1 MRWSWRWSTPAAFDE
16 AHRIAQAA
24 MRADPA
30 NEHLVN
36 LVREL
41 RIQNHWSM
49 KPLWPLQKWG
59 WGASAAMWIG
69 AYRHDA
75 RARRPRPRLGT
86 VRVRLARL
94 RASTAGSGRL
104 SSAAS
109 YERPDSRLAEL
120 EAQLLRDPFNTPPAW
135 NTRALL
141 LAAQDEPTRST
152 STTWRA
158 RWAARRRSMNSSAAC
173 AAAGATAAREPVK
186 FSVVQGAR
194 SADVVSIAR
203 PCAGPDKTR
212 FIHIAGMDDLKKSI
226 RLQIIEPFLN
236 PGLFAKFRKKA
247 GGGILLYGPPGCG
260 KTMLA
265 RAVAN
270 ECNASFLAIGISEI
284 LTMWLGES
292 ERNLALMFEKAR
304 AQKPCVM
311 FFDELDA
318 LAFSR
323 SKASSDTSRKIVN
336 EFLSQLDGFE
346 NANDQVLIL
355 AATNM
360 PWDVDP
366 AMKRPGR
373 FARQVFVPPPDAVA
387 RARIIEL
394 ALESVPHGPVD
405 AAAIARMT
413 EQFSGADV
421 DALVERAKEYVLTE
435 YLETRRER
443 EISQED
449 LLRAAGELIPTTQDW
464 LRTAR
469 NLVKYAGGDDSY
481 RDLERYLKAN
491 KLL

>member
-1 MRWSWRWSTPAAFDE
+1 MNDNRLAAF
-16 AHRIAQAA
+16 
-24 MRADPA
+24 
-30 NEHLVN
+30 
-36 LVREL
+36 
-41 RIQNHWSM
+41 
-49 KPLWPLQKWG
+49 
-59 WGASAAMWIG
+59 
-69 AYRHDA
+69 
-75 RARRPRPRLGT
+75 
-86 VRVRLARL
+86 
-94 RASTAGSGRL
+94 
-104 SSAAS
+104 
-109 YERPDSRLAEL
+109 
-120 EAQLLRDPFNTPPAW
+120 EAQLLRDPFNTDVRLDYA
-135 NTRALL
+135 RALL
-141 LAAQDEPTRST
+141 ESRRDSDALAQYDLARKHGDSPELPEFEALRAPPPPREPPP
-152 STTWRA
+152 
-158 RWAARRRSMNSSAAC
+158 
-173 AAAGATAAREPVK
+173 AARERVQL
-186 FSVVQGAR
+186 SVVSGAK
-194 SADVVSIAR
+194 SADVISIAR
-203 PCAGPDKTR
+203 AVNVPDKTR

-270 ECNASFLAIGISEI
+270 ECNATFLAIGISEI
-284 LTMWLGES
+284 LSMWQGES

-304 AQKPCVM
+304 SQKPCVM

-318 LAFSR
+318 LAFAR
-323 SKASSDTSRKIVN
+323 SKASSDVSRKIVN
-336 EFLSQLDGFE
+336 EFLSQLDGFD
-346 NANDQVLIL
+346 NQNDQVLIL

-405 AAAIARMT
+405 VQSIAKVT
-413 EQFSGADV
+413 ELYSGADV

-443 EISQED
+443 GISQQD
-449 LLRAAGELIPTTQDW
+449 LVRAVSELTPTTQDW
-464 LRTAR
+464 LRTAK

-491 KLL
+491 KLV

>member
-1 MRWSWRWSTPAAFDE
+1 MNDQTP
-16 AHRIAQAA
+16 
-24 MRADPA
+24 P
-30 NEHLVN
+30 
-36 LVREL
+36 
-41 RIQNHWSM
+41 
-49 KPLWPLQKWG
+49 
-59 WGASAAMWIG
+59 
-69 AYRHDA
+69 
-75 RARRPRPRLGT
+75 T
-86 VRVRLARL
+86 
-94 RASTAGSGRL
+94 L
-104 SSAAS
+104 S
-109 YERPDSRLAEL
+109 EL
-120 EAQLLRDPFNTPPAW
+120 EAQLLRDPFNQA
-135 NTRALL
+135 TRLAYAQAL
-141 LAAQDEPTRST
+141 LAAGRDADALTQYDL
-152 STTWRA
+152 A
-158 RWAARRRSMNSSAAC
+158 RKG
-173 AAAGATAAREPVK
+173 GATPALDEFERLRAPPPAPPVAREPVK
-186 FSVVQGAR
+186 LSVVSGAR

-203 PCAGPDKTR
+203 PSAAPDKTR
-212 FIHIAGMDDLKKSI
+212 FIHIAGMEDLKKSI
-226 RLQIIEPFLN
+226 RLQIIEPFIN

-270 ECNASFLAIGISEI
+270 ECNASFLSIGIAEI
-284 LTMWLGES
+284 LTAWLGES

-304 AQKPCVM
+304 SQKPCVM

-318 LAFSR
+318 LAFAR
-323 SKASSDTSRKIVN
+323 SKASSDVSRKIVN

-394 ALESVPHGPVD
+394 ALDSVPHGPVD
-405 AAAIARMT
+405 TAALAKVT

-421 DALVERAKEYVLTE
+421 DALVERAKEYVLSD
-435 YLETRRER
+435 YMETRRER
-443 EISQED
+443 EITQDD
-449 LLRAAGELIPTTQDW
+449 LQRAAAELVPTTQDW

>member
-1 MRWSWRWSTPAAFDE
+1 MNDDDP
-16 AHRIAQAA
+16 
-24 MRADPA
+24 RA
-30 NEHLVN
+30 
-36 LVREL
+36 
-41 RIQNHWSM
+41 
-49 KPLWPLQKWG
+49 
-59 WGASAAMWIG
+59 
-69 AYRHDA
+69 
-75 RARRPRPRLGT
+75 
-86 VRVRLARL
+86 LA
-94 RASTAGSGRL
+94 
-104 SSAAS
+104 
-109 YERPDSRLAEL
+109 DL
-120 EAQLLRDPFNTPPAW
+120 EAKLLSDPFNADARLDYA
-135 NTRALL
+135 RALL
-141 LAAQDEPTRST
+141 VAGRATDALAQYDLVRKQGHTQELREFEAL
-152 STTWRA
+152 RA
-158 RWAARRRSMNSSAAC
+158 APPAPPRDVQPV
-173 AAAGATAAREPVK
+173 AREPVRL
-186 FSVVQGAR
+186 SVVPGAR
-194 SADVVSIAR
+194 SAEVISIAR
-203 PCAGPDKTR
+203 PVNVPDKTR
-212 FIHIAGMDDLKKSI
+212 FMHIAGMDDLKKSI

-284 LTMWLGES
+284 LSMWQGES

-318 LAFSR
+318 LAFAR
-323 SKASSDTSRKIVN
+323 SKASSDVSRKIVN
-336 EFLSQLDGFE
+336 EFLSQLDGFDNQNE
-346 NANDQVLIL
+346 QVLIL

-373 FARQVFVPPPDAVA
+373 FARQVFVPPPDVVA

-394 ALESVPHGPVD
+394 ALESVPHGPID
-405 AAAIARMT
+405 AQSIAKVT
-413 EQFSGADV
+413 EQYSGADV
-421 DALVERAKEYVLTE
+421 DALVERAKEYVLSE

-443 EISQED
+443 AISQED
-449 LLRAAGELIPTTQDW
+449 LARAVSELTPTTQDW
-464 LRTAR
+464 LRTAK

>member
-1 MRWSWRWSTPAAFDE
+1 VTDTPTT
-16 AHRIAQAA
+16 
-24 MRADPA
+24 P
-30 NEHLVN
+30 
-36 LVREL
+36 
-41 RIQNHWSM
+41 
-49 KPLWPLQKWG
+49 
-59 WGASAAMWIG
+59 
-69 AYRHDA
+69 
-75 RARRPRPRLGT
+75 
-86 VRVRLARL
+86 
-94 RASTAGSGRL
+94 
-104 SSAAS
+104 
-109 YERPDSRLAEL
+109 LAEL
-120 EAQLLRDPFNTPPAW
+120 EAQLLRDPFNHAVRLAYA
-135 NTRALL
+135 RALL
-141 LAAQDEPTRST
+141 
-152 STTWRA
+152 
-158 RWAARRRSMNSSAAC
+158 
-173 AAAGATAAREPVK
+173 AAGRDPDALAQYDLVRKGGATPELEEFERLRAPPPPARESRPGAREPVK
-186 FSVVQGAR
+186 LSVVQGAR
-194 SADVVSIAR
+194 SADVVSISR
-203 PCAGPDKTR
+203 PVATPDKTR

-284 LTMWLGES
+284 LTAWLGES

-318 LAFSR
+318 LAFAR

-373 FARQVFVPPPDAVA
+373 FARQVFVPPPDVTA

-394 ALESVPHGPVD
+394 ALESVPHGQVD
-405 AAAIARMT
+405 IGAIARAT

-421 DALVERAKEYVLTE
+421 DALVERAKEYVLAE
-435 YLETRRER
+435 YLETRQER
-443 EISQED
+443 EISQQD
-449 LLRAAGELIPTTQDW
+449 LVRAAGELVPTTQDW

>member
-1 MRWSWRWSTPAAFDE
+1 
-16 AHRIAQAA
+16 
-24 MRADPA
+24 
-30 NEHLVN
+30 
-36 LVREL
+36 
-41 RIQNHWSM
+41 
-49 KPLWPLQKWG
+49 
-59 WGASAAMWIG
+59 
-69 AYRHDA
+69 
-75 RARRPRPRLGT
+75 
-86 VRVRLARL
+86 
-94 RASTAGSGRL
+94 
-104 SSAAS
+104 
-109 YERPDSRLAEL
+109 AEL
-120 EAQLLRDPFNTPPAW
+120 EARLLRDPLNAGA
-135 NTRALL
+135 RMEYARLL
-141 LAAQDEPTRST
+141 LMHDE
-152 STTWRA
+152 
-158 RWAARRRSMNSSAAC
+158 SAALEQYDV
-173 AAAGATAAREPVK
+173 ARKLGGTPELPEFERLRAPPPPPEPPPPREPVK
-186 FSVVQGAR
+186 LSVVQGAR
-194 SADVVSIAR
+194 SAEVVSIAR
-203 PCAGPDKTR
+203 PVAVPDKTR
-212 FIHIAGMDDLKKSI
+212 FIHIAGMEDLKKSI
-226 RLQIIEPFLN
+226 RLQIIEPFVN

-265 RAVAN
+265 RAVAA

-284 LTMWLGES
+284 LSMWQGES

-318 LAFSR
+318 LAFAR
-323 SKASSDTSRKIVN
+323 SKASSDVSRKIVN

-346 NANDQVLIL
+346 KGNDQVLIL

-405 AAAIARMT
+405 TDALARVT
-413 EQFSGADV
+413 GQFSGADV

-449 LLRAAGELIPTTQDW
+449 LARAAAEL
-464 LRTAR
+464 
-469 NLVKYAGGDDSY
+469 
-481 RDLERYLKAN
+481 
-491 KLL
+491 

>member
-1 MRWSWRWSTPAAFDE
+1 MND
-16 AHRIAQAA
+16 
-24 MRADPA
+24 
-30 NEHLVN
+30 
-36 LVREL
+36 
-41 RIQNHWSM
+41 
-49 KPLWPLQKWG
+49 G
-59 WGASAAMWIG
+59 
-69 AYRHDA
+69 
-75 RARRPRPRLGT
+75 RP
-86 VRVRLARL
+86 
-94 RASTAGSGRL
+94 S
-104 SSAAS
+104 
-109 YERPDSRLAEL
+109 LAEL
-120 EAQLLRDPFNTPPAW
+120 EAQLLRDPFNAVTRLVYA
-135 NTRALL
+135 RALL
-141 LAAQDEPTRST
+141 ATGRNDDALAQYDL
-152 STTWRA
+152 A
-158 RWAARRRSMNSSAAC
+158 RKQ
-173 AAAGATAAREPVK
+173 GATPQLDEFETLRAPPSAAREPVK
-186 FSVVQGAR
+186 LSVVPGAR
-194 SADVVSIAR
+194 SAEVVSIAR
-203 PCAGPDKTR
+203 PVAVAEKTR
-212 FIHIAGMDDLKKSI
+212 FMHIAGMDDLKKTI
-226 RLQIIEPFLN
+226 RLQIVEPFIN

-284 LTMWLGES
+284 LTAWLGES

-346 NANDQVLIL
+346 MGNDQVLIL

-373 FARQVFVPPPDAVA
+373 FARQVFVPPPDAPA

-394 ALESVPHGPVD
+394 ALESVPHGAVD
-405 AAAIARMT
+405 AAALAKLT
-413 EQFSGADV
+413 GQFSGADV

-443 EISQED
+443 EISQDD
-449 LLRAAGELIPTTQDW
+449 LVRAAAELVPSTQDW

>member
-1 MRWSWRWSTPAAFDE
+1 MNDE
-16 AHRIAQAA
+16 TLPGL
-24 MRADPA
+24 D
-30 NEHLVN
+30 
-36 LVREL
+36 
-41 RIQNHWSM
+41 
-49 KPLWPLQKWG
+49 
-59 WGASAAMWIG
+59 
-69 AYRHDA
+69 
-75 RARRPRPRLGT
+75 
-86 VRVRLARL
+86 
-94 RASTAGSGRL
+94 
-104 SSAAS
+104 
-109 YERPDSRLAEL
+109 EL
-120 EAQLLRDPFNTPPAW
+120 EARLQRDPFDLALRLAYA
-135 NTRALL
+135 RALL
-141 LAAQDEPTRST
+141 
-152 STTWRA
+152 
-158 RWAARRRSMNSSAAC
+158 ARRRDQDALAQYDLVRKQGGTPELAEFETLRAPAPNVTSLPPP
-173 AAAGATAAREPVK
+173 AAREKVQLT
-186 FSVVQGAR
+186 VVPGAR

-203 PCAGPDKTR
+203 PVAVADKTR

-226 RLQIIEPFLN
+226 RLQIIEPFVN

-284 LTMWLGES
+284 LSMWQGES

-318 LAFSR
+318 LAFAR
-323 SKASSDTSRKIVN
+323 SKASSDVSRKIVN
-336 EFLSQLDGFE
+336 EFLSQLDGFDNQNE
-346 NANDQVLIL
+346 QVLIL

-373 FARQVFVPPPDAVA
+373 FARQVFVPPPDVVA
-387 RARIIEL
+387 RTRIIEL
-394 ALESVPHGPVD
+394 ALESVPHGAVD
-405 AAAIARMT
+405 AAAIAKVT
-413 EQFSGADV
+413 EQFSGAYV

-443 EISQED
+443 EITQDD
-449 LLRAAGELIPTTQDW
+449 LARAAAELVPTTQDW

>member
-1 MRWSWRWSTPAAFDE
+1 MNDT
-16 AHRIAQAA
+16 
-24 MRADPA
+24 
-30 NEHLVN
+30 N
-36 LVREL
+36 L
-41 RIQNHWSM
+41 
-49 KPLWPLQKWG
+49 
-59 WGASAAMWIG
+59 
-69 AYRHDA
+69 D
-75 RARRPRPRLGT
+75 
-86 VRVRLARL
+86 
-94 RASTAGSGRL
+94 
-104 SSAAS
+104 
-109 YERPDSRLAEL
+109 EL
-120 EAQLLRDPFNTPPAW
+120 EAQLLRDPFNH
-135 NTRALL
+135 ALRLDYARGL
-141 LAAQDEPTRST
+141 L
-152 STTWRA
+152 
-158 RWAARRRSMNSSAAC
+158 ARRREGDALMQYDLVRKQGGTDELAEFEALRTPPPNVTSLPPRDAP
-173 AAAGATAAREPVK
+173 AAREKVQLH
-186 FSVVQGAR
+186 VVPGAR
-194 SADVVSIAR
+194 SAEIVSIAR
-203 PCAGPDKTR
+203 PVAVPDKTR
-212 FIHIAGMDDLKKSI
+212 FIHIAGMEDLKKSI

-284 LTMWLGES
+284 LSMWQGES

-318 LAFSR
+318 LAFAR
-323 SKASSDTSRKIVN
+323 SKASSDVSRKIVN
-336 EFLSQLDGFE
+336 EFLSQLDGFDNQNE
-346 NANDQVLIL
+346 QVLIL

-373 FARQVFVPPPDAVA
+373 FARQVFVPPPDVVA

-394 ALESVPHGPVD
+394 ALESVPHGTVD
-405 AAAIARMT
+405 VAAIARVT

-443 EISQED
+443 EITQED
-449 LLRAAGELIPTTQDW
+449 LVRAAAELVPTTQDW

>member
-1 MRWSWRWSTPAAFDE
+1 MD
-16 AHRIAQAA
+16 
-24 MRADPA
+24 
-30 NEHLVN
+30 
-36 LVREL
+36 
-41 RIQNHWSM
+41 
-49 KPLWPLQKWG
+49 
-59 WGASAAMWIG
+59 SA
-69 AYRHDA
+69 
-75 RARRPRPRLGT
+75 T
-86 VRVRLARL
+86 
-94 RASTAGSGRL
+94 
-104 SSAAS
+104 
-109 YERPDSRLAEL
+109 LAEL
-120 EAQLLRDPFNTPPAW
+120 EAQLLRDPFNQEARLAYA
-135 NTRALL
+135 RALL
-141 LAAQDEPTRST
+141 
-152 STTWRA
+152 
-158 RWAARRRSMNSSAAC
+158 
-173 AAAGATAAREPVK
+173 AAGREADALAQYDLARKGGAAPLDEFERLRAPPPAPPRETQPTPREPVK
-186 FSVVQGAR
+186 LSVVQGAR

-203 PCAGPDKTR
+203 PVAAADKTR
-212 FIHIAGMDDLKKSI
+212 FVHIAGMDDLKKSI

-284 LTMWLGES
+284 LSMWQGES

-318 LAFSR
+318 LAFAR
-323 SKASSDTSRKIVN
+323 SKASSDVSRKIVN
-336 EFLSQLDGFE
+336 EFLSQLDGFD
-346 NANDQVLIL
+346 NQNDQVLIL

-387 RARIIEL
+387 RARIMEL
-394 ALESVPHGPVD
+394 ALESVPHGGIDVQ
-405 AAAIARMT
+405 AIAKVT
-413 EQFSGADV
+413 DQYSGADV
-421 DALVERAKEYVLTE
+421 DALVERAKEYVLAE

-443 EISQED
+443 AISQED
-449 LLRAAGELIPTTQDW
+449 LVRAVSELTPTTQDW
-464 LRTAR
+464 LRTAK

>member
-1 MRWSWRWSTPAAFDE
+1 M
-16 AHRIAQAA
+16 
-24 MRADPA
+24 
-30 NEHLVN
+30 N
-36 LVREL
+36 
-41 RIQNHWSM
+41 
-49 KPLWPLQKWG
+49 
-59 WGASAAMWIG
+59 
-69 AYRHDA
+69 
-75 RARRPRPRLGT
+75 
-86 VRVRLARL
+86 
-94 RASTAGSGRL
+94 
-104 SSAAS
+104 
-109 YERPDSRLAEL
+109 DSRNPLSEL
-120 EAQLLRDPFNTPPAW
+120 EAQLLRDPFNAAARLDYA
-135 NTRALL
+135 RALL
-141 LAAQDEPTRST
+141 AATRPEDALTQYDLARKQ
-152 STTWRA
+152 
-158 RWAARRRSMNSSAAC
+158 
-173 AAAGATAAREPVK
+173 GATPALEEFEALRASPPPAPPPAREPVK
-186 FSVVQGAR
+186 LSVVPGAR
-194 SADVVSIAR
+194 SAEVVSIAR
-203 PCAGPDKTR
+203 PVAVAEKTR
-212 FIHIAGMDDLKKSI
+212 FVHIAGMDDLKKSI
-226 RLQIIEPFLN
+226 RLQIIEPFIN

-284 LTMWLGES
+284 LTAWLGES

-304 AQKPCVM
+304 SQKPCVM

-318 LAFSR
+318 LAFAR

-346 NANDQVLIL
+346 KGNDQVLIL

-405 AAAIARMT
+405 TTALANAT

-421 DALVERAKEYVLTE
+421 DALVERAKEYVLSE

-443 EISQED
+443 EISQDD
-449 LLRAAGELIPTTQDW
+449 LTRATTELIPSTQDW

-469 NLVKYAGGDDSY
+469 NLVKYAGGDDTY

>member
-1 MRWSWRWSTPAAFDE
+1 MNDT
-16 AHRIAQAA
+16 
-24 MRADPA
+24 
-30 NEHLVN
+30 HL
-36 LVREL
+36 
-41 RIQNHWSM
+41 
-49 KPLWPLQKWG
+49 
-59 WGASAAMWIG
+59 
-69 AYRHDA
+69 D
-75 RARRPRPRLGT
+75 
-86 VRVRLARL
+86 
-94 RASTAGSGRL
+94 
-104 SSAAS
+104 
-109 YERPDSRLAEL
+109 EL
-120 EAQLLRDPFNTPPAW
+120 EAQLLRDPFNH
-135 NTRALL
+135 ALRLDYARGL
-141 LAAQDEPTRST
+141 L
-152 STTWRA
+152 
-158 RWAARRRSMNSSAAC
+158 ARRRDGDALMQYDLVRKQGGTDELAEFEALRAPPPNVTSLPPRDAP
-173 AAAGATAAREPVK
+173 AAREKVQLH
-186 FSVVQGAR
+186 VVPGAR
-194 SADVVSIAR
+194 SAEIVSIAR
-203 PCAGPDKTR
+203 PVAVPDKTR
-212 FIHIAGMDDLKKSI
+212 FIHIAGMEDLKKSI

-284 LTMWLGES
+284 LSMWQGES

-318 LAFSR
+318 LAFAR
-323 SKASSDTSRKIVN
+323 SKASSDVISKIVN
-336 EFLSQLDGFE
+336 EFLSQLDGFDNQNE
-346 NANDQVLIL
+346 QVLIL

-373 FARQVFVPPPDAVA
+373 FARQVFVPPPDVVA

-394 ALESVPHGPVD
+394 ALESVPHGTVD
-405 AAAIARMT
+405 VAAIARVT

-443 EISQED
+443 EITQED
-449 LLRAAGELIPTTQDW
+449 LVRAAAELVPTTQDW

>member
-1 MRWSWRWSTPAAFDE
+1 MSDG
-16 AHRIAQAA
+16 RI
-24 MRADPA
+24 
-30 NEHLVN
+30 
-36 LVREL
+36 
-41 RIQNHWSM
+41 S
-49 KPLWPLQKWG
+49 
-59 WGASAAMWIG
+59 
-69 AYRHDA
+69 
-75 RARRPRPRLGT
+75 
-86 VRVRLARL
+86 
-94 RASTAGSGRL
+94 
-104 SSAAS
+104 
-109 YERPDSRLAEL
+109 EL
-120 EAQLLRDPFNTPPAW
+120 EAQLLRDPFNGGA
-135 NTRALL
+135 RLDYAREL
-141 LAAQDEPTRST
+141 LAA
-152 STTWRA
+152 A
-158 RWAARRRSMNSSAAC
+158 RPADALAQYDLARKQ
-173 AAAGATAAREPVK
+173 GATPTLDEFEALREPPPPSAPPASREPVK
-186 FSVVQGAR
+186 LSVVPGAR
-194 SADVVSIAR
+194 SAEVVSIAR
-203 PCAGPDKTR
+203 PVAVAEKTR
-212 FIHIAGMDDLKKSI
+212 FMHIAGMDDLKKSI
-226 RLQIIEPFLN
+226 RLQIIEPFIN

-284 LTMWLGES
+284 LTAWLGES

-304 AQKPCVM
+304 SQKPCVM

-346 NANDQVLIL
+346 KGNDQVLIL

-405 AAAIARMT
+405 TAALANVT

-443 EISQED
+443 EISQQD
-449 LLRAAGELIPTTQDW
+449 LARAAAELIPSTQDW

-469 NLVKYAGGDDSY
+469 NLVKYAGGDDTY

>member
-1 MRWSWRWSTPAAFDE
+1 MNDT
-16 AHRIAQAA
+16 
-24 MRADPA
+24 
-30 NEHLVN
+30 
-36 LVREL
+36 
-41 RIQNHWSM
+41 
-49 KPLWPLQKWG
+49 
-59 WGASAAMWIG
+59 
-69 AYRHDA
+69 
-75 RARRPRPRLGT
+75 T
-86 VRVRLARL
+86 
-94 RASTAGSGRL
+94 
-104 SSAAS
+104 
-109 YERPDSRLAEL
+109 SRLAEL
-120 EAQLLRDPFNTPPAW
+120 EARLLRDPLNAGA
-135 NTRALL
+135 RMEYARLL
-141 LAAQDEPTRST
+141 LSVNDE
-152 STTWRA
+152 
-158 RWAARRRSMNSSAAC
+158 
-173 AAAGATAAREPVK
+173 AAALEQYDVARKLGGTPELPEFERLRAPPPPLEPPTPREPVK
-186 FSVVQGAR
+186 LSVVQGAR
-194 SADVVSIAR
+194 SAEVVSIAR
-203 PCAGPDKTR
+203 PVSAPDKTR
-212 FIHIAGMDDLKKSI
+212 FMHIAGMDDLKKSI

-270 ECNASFLAIGISEI
+270 ECNASFLAIGISEV
-284 LTMWLGES
+284 LSMWQGES
-292 ERNLALMFEKAR
+292 ERNLSLMFEKAR
-304 AQKPCVM
+304 SQKPCVM

-346 NANDQVLIL
+346 NANEQVLIL

-373 FARQVFVPPPDAVA
+373 FARQVFVPPPDAAA

-394 ALESVPHGPVD
+394 ALESVPHGPMDV
-405 AAAIARMT
+405 ASIAQVT
-413 EQFSGADV
+413 GQYSGADV

-443 EISQED
+443 EITQQD
-449 LLRAAGELIPTTQDW
+449 LVRAAGELVPTTQDW

>member
-1 MRWSWRWSTPAAFDE
+1 M
-16 AHRIAQAA
+16 
-24 MRADPA
+24 
-30 NEHLVN
+30 HLQLGLATSHPTHPVN
-36 LVREL
+36 
-41 RIQNHWSM
+41 
-49 KPLWPLQKWG
+49 
-59 WGASAAMWIG
+59 
-69 AYRHDA
+69 
-75 RARRPRPRLGT
+75 T
-86 VRVRLARL
+86 
-94 RASTAGSGRL
+94 
-104 SSAAS
+104 
-109 YERPDSRLAEL
+109 LAEF
-120 EAQLLRDPFNTPPAW
+120 EARLLRDPFNAALRFEYA
-135 NTRALL
+135 RALL
-141 LAAQDEPTRST
+141 AAERPDDALAQYDLARKQGAAVDEQLERLRNPTPPP
-152 STTWRA
+152 
-158 RWAARRRSMNSSAAC
+158 
-173 AAAGATAAREPVK
+173 AREPVK
-186 FSVVQGAR
+186 LSVVAGAR
-194 SADVVSIAR
+194 GAEVVSIAR
-203 PCAGPDKTR
+203 PAIAPDKTR
-212 FIHIAGMDDLKKSI
+212 FMHIAGMDDLKKSI
-226 RLQIIEPFLN
+226 RLQIIEPFIN
-236 PGLFAKFRKKA
+236 PGLFARFRKKA

-284 LTMWLGES
+284 LTAWLGES

-304 AQKPCVM
+304 SQKPCVM

-346 NANDQVLIL
+346 KANDQVLIL

-394 ALESVPHGPVD
+394 ALDSVPHGPVD
-405 AAAIARMT
+405 PAAVAAVT
-413 EQFSGADV
+413 GQFSGADV
-421 DALVERAKEYVLTE
+421 DALVERAKEFVLTE
-435 YLETRRER
+435 YLETRQER
-443 EISQED
+443 DITQAD
-449 LLRAAGELIPTTQDW
+449 LMRAASELVPSTQDW

-469 NLVKYAGGDDSY
+469 NLVKYAGGDDTY

>member
-1 MRWSWRWSTPAAFDE
+1 MNDTTLP
-16 AHRIAQAA
+16 
-24 MRADPA
+24 
-30 NEHLVN
+30 
-36 LVREL
+36 
-41 RIQNHWSM
+41 
-49 KPLWPLQKWG
+49 
-59 WGASAAMWIG
+59 
-69 AYRHDA
+69 
-75 RARRPRPRLGT
+75 
-86 VRVRLARL
+86 
-94 RASTAGSGRL
+94 
-104 SSAAS
+104 
-109 YERPDSRLAEL
+109 RLAEL
-120 EAQLLRDPFNTPPAW
+120 EAQLLRDPFNTTA
-135 NTRALL
+135 RVEYAKALL
-141 LAAQDEPTRST
+141 ADGRSSDALAQYDLARKHGGTPSLPEFENLRAPAPAPTP
-152 STTWRA
+152 
-158 RWAARRRSMNSSAAC
+158 
-173 AAAGATAAREPVK
+173 AAREPVK
-186 FSVVQGAR
+186 LSVVQGAR

-203 PCAGPDKTR
+203 PAAVPDKTR
-212 FIHIAGMDDLKKSI
+212 FVHIAGMDDLKKSI

-270 ECNASFLAIGISEI
+270 ECNASFLSIGISEI
-284 LTMWLGES
+284 LTAWLGES

-304 AQKPCVM
+304 SQKPCVM

-336 EFLSQLDGFE
+336 EFLAQLDGFD

-373 FARQVFVPPPDAVA
+373 FARQVFVPPPDVAA

-394 ALESVPHGPVD
+394 ALDSVPHGVVD
-405 AAAIARMT
+405 AAAVARVT
-413 EQFSGADV
+413 GQFSGADV
-421 DALVERAKEYVLTE
+421 DALVERAKEYVLSE

-443 EISQED
+443 EITQED
-449 LLRAAGELIPTTQDW
+449 LLRAAADLVPTTQDW

-481 RDLERYLKAN
+481 RDLERYLKTN

>member
-1 MRWSWRWSTPAAFDE
+1 MNDNHIPA
-16 AHRIAQAA
+16 
-24 MRADPA
+24 
-30 NEHLVN
+30 
-36 LVREL
+36 
-41 RIQNHWSM
+41 
-49 KPLWPLQKWG
+49 
-59 WGASAAMWIG
+59 
-69 AYRHDA
+69 
-75 RARRPRPRLGT
+75 
-86 VRVRLARL
+86 
-94 RASTAGSGRL
+94 
-104 SSAAS
+104 
-109 YERPDSRLAEL
+109 LAEL
-120 EAQLLRDPFNTPPAW
+120 EARLLRDPFDNVTRLAYA
-135 NTRALL
+135 RALL
-141 LAAQDEPTRST
+141 TAGRETDALAQYDLARKANATPALDEFERL
-152 STTWRA
+152 RA
-158 RWAARRRSMNSSAAC
+158 PPAAPPPP
-173 AAAGATAAREPVK
+173 REPVK
-186 FSVVQGAR
+186 LTVVPGAR
-194 SADVVSIAR
+194 SAEVVSIAR
-203 PCAGPDKTR
+203 PVAVPDKTR

-226 RLQIIEPFLN
+226 RLQIIEPFIN

-284 LTMWLGES
+284 LSMWQGES

-318 LAFSR
+318 LAFAR
-323 SKASSDTSRKIVN
+323 SKASSDVSRKIVN
-336 EFLSQLDGFE
+336 EFLSQLDGFDS
-346 NANDQVLIL
+346 ANDQVLIL

-387 RARIIEL
+387 RTRIIEL
-394 ALESVPHGPVD
+394 ALESVPHGTVD
-405 AAAIARMT
+405 AAAIARLT

-443 EISQED
+443 EISQDD
-449 LLRAAGELIPTTQDW
+449 LVRAAGELVATTQDW

>member
-1 MRWSWRWSTPAAFDE
+1 MNSPST
-16 AHRIAQAA
+16 
-24 MRADPA
+24 
-30 NEHLVN
+30 
-36 LVREL
+36 
-41 RIQNHWSM
+41 
-49 KPLWPLQKWG
+49 
-59 WGASAAMWIG
+59 
-69 AYRHDA
+69 
-75 RARRPRPRLGT
+75 
-86 VRVRLARL
+86 
-94 RASTAGSGRL
+94 
-104 SSAAS
+104 
-109 YERPDSRLAEL
+109 LAEF
-120 EAQLLRDPFNTPPAW
+120 EARLLRDPFDNVTRLAYA
-135 NTRALL
+135 RALL
-141 LAAQDEPTRST
+141 DASRETDALAQYDLARKANATPPLDEFERLRAPPTAP
-152 STTWRA
+152 TTP
-158 RWAARRRSMNSSAAC
+158 
-173 AAAGATAAREPVK
+173 REPVK
-186 FSVVQGAR
+186 LTVVPGAR
-194 SADVVSIAR
+194 SAEVVSIAR
-203 PCAGPDKTR
+203 PVAVADKTR

-226 RLQIIEPFLN
+226 RLQIIEPFIN

-284 LTMWLGES
+284 LSMWQGES
-292 ERNLALMFEKAR
+292 ERNLALMFDKAR
-304 AQKPCVM
+304 SQKPCVM

-318 LAFSR
+318 LAFAR
-323 SKASSDTSRKIVN
+323 SKASSDVSRKIVN
-336 EFLSQLDGFE
+336 EFLSQLDGFDS
-346 NANDQVLIL
+346 ANDQVLIL

-387 RARIIEL
+387 RTRIIEL
-394 ALESVPHGPVD
+394 ALESVPHGVVD
-405 AAAIARMT
+405 AAAIARAA

-443 EISQED
+443 EIMQED
-449 LLRAAGELIPTTQDW
+449 LVRAAAELVPTTQDW

>member
-1 MRWSWRWSTPAAFDE
+1 MNDT
-16 AHRIAQAA
+16 
-24 MRADPA
+24 
-30 NEHLVN
+30 
-36 LVREL
+36 
-41 RIQNHWSM
+41 
-49 KPLWPLQKWG
+49 
-59 WGASAAMWIG
+59 
-69 AYRHDA
+69 
-75 RARRPRPRLGT
+75 T
-86 VRVRLARL
+86 
-94 RASTAGSGRL
+94 
-104 SSAAS
+104 
-109 YERPDSRLAEL
+109 SRLAEL
-120 EAQLLRDPFNTPPAW
+120 EDRLLRDPLNAGA
-135 NTRALL
+135 RMEYARLL
-141 LAAQDEPTRST
+141 LSVNDEPAALEQYDVARKLGGTPELPEFERL
-152 STTWRA
+152 RA
-158 RWAARRRSMNSSAAC
+158 PPPPPEPPPP
-173 AAAGATAAREPVK
+173 REPVK
-186 FSVVQGAR
+186 LSVVQGAR
-194 SADVVSIAR
+194 GAEVVSIAR
-203 PCAGPDKTR
+203 PVSAPDKTR
-212 FIHIAGMDDLKKSI
+212 FMHIAGMDDLKKSI

-270 ECNASFLAIGISEI
+270 ECNASFLAIGISEV
-284 LTMWLGES
+284 LSMWQGES
-292 ERNLALMFEKAR
+292 ERNLSLMFEKAR
-304 AQKPCVM
+304 SQKPCVM

-346 NANDQVLIL
+346 NANEQVLIL

-373 FARQVFVPPPDAVA
+373 FARQVFVPPPDAAA
-387 RARIIEL
+387 RARITEL

-405 AAAIARMT
+405 IAAIAQMT
-413 EQFSGADV
+413 GLYSGADV

-443 EISQED
+443 EITQQD
-449 LLRAAGELIPTTQDW
+449 LVRAAGELVPTTQDW

>member
-1 MRWSWRWSTPAAFDE
+1 M
-16 AHRIAQAA
+16 
-24 MRADPA
+24 
-30 NEHLVN
+30 N
-36 LVREL
+36 
-41 RIQNHWSM
+41 
-49 KPLWPLQKWG
+49 
-59 WGASAAMWIG
+59 
-69 AYRHDA
+69 
-75 RARRPRPRLGT
+75 
-86 VRVRLARL
+86 
-94 RASTAGSGRL
+94 
-104 SSAAS
+104 
-109 YERPDSRLAEL
+109 DSHSPSLIEL
-120 EAQLLRDPFNTPPAW
+120 EAQLLRDPFNHA
-135 NTRALL
+135 TRLAYARSL
-141 LAAQDEPTRST
+141 LAAGREPDALSQYDLARKGGAVPALEEFERL
-152 STTWRA
+152 RA
-158 RWAARRRSMNSSAAC
+158 APP
-173 AAAGATAAREPVK
+173 ATPAAREPVK
-186 FSVVQGAR
+186 LSVVQGAR
-194 SADVVSIAR
+194 SAEVVSIAR
-203 PCAGPDKTR
+203 PAVVADKTR

-270 ECNASFLAIGISEI
+270 ECNASFLAVGISEI
-284 LTMWLGES
+284 LTAWLGES
-292 ERNLALMFEKAR
+292 ERNLSLMFEKAR

-318 LAFSR
+318 LAFAR

-336 EFLSQLDGFE
+336 EFLSQMDGFDS
-346 NANDQVLIL
+346 ANEQVLIL

-373 FARQVFVPPPDAVA
+373 FARQVFVPPPDAMA

-405 AAAIARMT
+405 PAAIAKVT

-449 LLRAAGELIPTTQDW
+449 LARAAGELVPTTQDW

-481 RDLERYLKAN
+481 RDLERYLKTN

>member
-1 MRWSWRWSTPAAFDE
+1 MNSPST
-16 AHRIAQAA
+16 
-24 MRADPA
+24 
-30 NEHLVN
+30 
-36 LVREL
+36 
-41 RIQNHWSM
+41 
-49 KPLWPLQKWG
+49 
-59 WGASAAMWIG
+59 
-69 AYRHDA
+69 
-75 RARRPRPRLGT
+75 
-86 VRVRLARL
+86 
-94 RASTAGSGRL
+94 
-104 SSAAS
+104 
-109 YERPDSRLAEL
+109 LAEF
-120 EAQLLRDPFNTPPAW
+120 EARLLRDPFDNVTRLAYA
-135 NTRALL
+135 RALL
-141 LAAQDEPTRST
+141 DASRETDALAQYDLARKANATPPLDEFERLRAPPTAP
-152 STTWRA
+152 TTP
-158 RWAARRRSMNSSAAC
+158 
-173 AAAGATAAREPVK
+173 REPVK
-186 FSVVQGAR
+186 LTVVPGAR
-194 SADVVSIAR
+194 SAEVVSIAR
-203 PCAGPDKTR
+203 PVAVADKTR

-226 RLQIIEPFLN
+226 RLQIIEPFIN

-284 LTMWLGES
+284 LSMWQGES
-292 ERNLALMFEKAR
+292 ERNLALMFDKAR
-304 AQKPCVM
+304 SQKPCVM

-318 LAFSR
+318 LAFAR
-323 SKASSDTSRKIVN
+323 SKASSDVSRKIVN
-336 EFLSQLDGFE
+336 EFLSQLDGFDS
-346 NANDQVLIL
+346 ANDQVLIL

-387 RARIIEL
+387 RTRIIEL
-394 ALESVPHGPVD
+394 ALESVPHGVVD
-405 AAAIARMT
+405 AAAIARAA

-443 EISQED
+443 EITQED
-449 LLRAAGELIPTTQDW
+449 LVRAAAELVPTTQDW

>member
-1 MRWSWRWSTPAAFDE
+1 MNHQTP
-16 AHRIAQAA
+16 
-24 MRADPA
+24 PA
-30 NEHLVN
+30 
-36 LVREL
+36 
-41 RIQNHWSM
+41 
-49 KPLWPLQKWG
+49 
-59 WGASAAMWIG
+59 
-69 AYRHDA
+69 
-75 RARRPRPRLGT
+75 
-86 VRVRLARL
+86 
-94 RASTAGSGRL
+94 
-104 SSAAS
+104 
-109 YERPDSRLAEL
+109 LAEL
-120 EAQLLRDPFNTPPAW
+120 ETQLLRDPFNHA
-135 NTRALL
+135 TRLAYAHAL
-141 LAAQDEPTRST
+141 LAAGRDADALAQYDL
-152 STTWRA
+152 
-158 RWAARRRSMNSSAAC
+158 ARRG
-173 AAAGATAAREPVK
+173 GATPALDEFERLRTPPPEPPAAREPVK
-186 FSVVQGAR
+186 LSVVQGAR
-194 SADVVSIAR
+194 NAEVVSISRRSVA
-203 PCAGPDKTR
+203 PDKTR
-212 FIHIAGMDDLKKSI
+212 FIHIAGMEDLKKSI

-270 ECNASFLAIGISEI
+270 ECNASFLSIGIAEI
-284 LTMWLGES
+284 LTAWLGES

-323 SKASSDTSRKIVN
+323 SKANSDTSRKIVN

-394 ALESVPHGPVD
+394 ALEGVPHGPVD
-405 AAAIARMT
+405 VAALAKVT

-421 DALVERAKEYVLTE
+421 DALVERAKEFVLSD

-443 EISQED
+443 EIVQED
-449 LLRAAGELIPTTQDW
+449 LQRAASDLVSTTQDW

-481 RDLERYLKAN
+481 RDLERYLKTN